1 MIILIGVIIVL
12 GSVFGGFVWGGGHL
26 VVLLHFNEL
35 LIIGG
40 AAFGALVIM
49 SPRKVLIDMA
59 KPEAQP
65 TAHTGAEVARPHSRS
80 RKPHV
85 PPLSLEP
92 PAKGV
97 AAISSHE

>member
-12 GSVFGGFVWGGGHL
+12 GSVLGGFAWGGGHL

-59 KPEAQP
+59 KGIL
-65 TAHTGAEVARPHSRS
+65 TC
-80 RKPHV
+80 
-85 PPLSLEP
+85 L
-92 PAKGV
+92 KGV
-97 AAISSHE
+97 PHNKDATRNCSKSSTNCSSSDAATE

>member
-65 TAHTGAEVARPHSRS
+65 TAHAGTSVARPSSRS
-80 RKPHV
+80 SRPQ
-85 PPLSLEP
+85 
-92 PAKGV
+92 
-97 AAISSHE
+97 AAPSTHGTTIQTSRRVITS